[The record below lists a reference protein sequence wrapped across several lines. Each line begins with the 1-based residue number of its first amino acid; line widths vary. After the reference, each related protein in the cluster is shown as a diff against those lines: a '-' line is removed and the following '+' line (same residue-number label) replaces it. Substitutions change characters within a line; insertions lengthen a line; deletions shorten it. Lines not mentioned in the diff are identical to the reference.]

1 MHKHTPYVQAYRA
14 RQKQILLDL
23 RTELDRVKDENAAL
37 RHNLDVRERES
48 ETAWFRL
55 AQFAA
60 ALGTALGRNWK
71 YEDLPSP
78 PVALDVWE
86 LTKKD
91 WTAQI
96 KPIPGDSSDNPAS
109 AA

>member
-23 RTELDRVKDENAAL
+23 RTEIDRLTAENAVF
-37 RHNLDVRERES
+37 RHNLAVRERES
-48 ETAWFRL
+48 ETVWFRL

-71 YEDLPSP
+71 HEDLPSP

-86 LTKKD
+86 LLKKD
-91 WTAQI
+91 WTLQL
-96 KPIPGDSSDNPAS
+96 KTLPGEDASSS
-109 AA
+109 

>member
-14 RQKQILLDL
+14 RQKQLLLDL
-23 RTELDRVKDENAAL
+23 RTEIDRLTAENAVL
-37 RHNLDVRERES
+37 RHNLGVRERES
-48 ETAWFRL
+48 ETVWFRL

-71 YEDLPSP
+71 HEDLPSP

-86 LTKKD
+86 LIKKD

-96 KPIPGDSSDNPAS
+96 KPMPGEDTPTA
-109 AA
+109 